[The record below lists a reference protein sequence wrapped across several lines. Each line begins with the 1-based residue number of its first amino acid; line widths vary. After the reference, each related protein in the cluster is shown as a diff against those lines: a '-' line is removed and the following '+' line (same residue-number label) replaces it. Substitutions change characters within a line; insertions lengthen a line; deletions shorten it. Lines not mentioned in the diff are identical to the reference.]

1 MKITILK
8 EYGHNEALL
17 GLGLSYGIT
26 SDVELSA
33 IDNFRLADVALRL
46 APKDGGHNKFL
57 ESIQVWLDV
66 TAPRY
71 WWQEADTYRLSS
83 KQSASTMHTIGKR
96 YLEQSDFAMP
106 IDDTYLMKINE
117 LVAQYGSTKTI
128 ESLIQLKNM
137 LPEGF
142 LQRRIWNVNY
152 KVLRNIIQQRQNH
165 RLPEW
170 REFCHFIG
178 ENAEHKELLLSI

>member
-1 MKITILK
+1 MKIKILK
-8 EYGHNEALL
+8 EAGYDEALL
-17 GLGLSYGIT
+17 GLSLSYGT
-26 SDVELSA
+26 SPERAEKIVLT
-33 IDNFRLADVALRL
+33 LAS
-46 APKDGGHNKFL
+46 KDGGHNKFL
-57 ESIQVWLDV
+57 ESIIMWVDV

-71 WWQEADTYRLSS
+71 WWSEADTYRLSS
-83 KQSASTMHTIGKR
+83 KQSSSTMHTIGRR

-128 ESLIQLKNM
+128 EPLVQLKNM

-142 LQRRIWNVNY
+142 LQRRVWCMSY
-152 KVLRNIIQQRQNH
+152 KTMRNIIHQRHDH
-165 RLPEW
+165 RLPQW

>member
-1 MKITILK
+1 MKIKIIK
-8 EYGHNEALL
+8 EAGYEEALL
-17 GLGLSYGIT
+17 GLSLSYGT
-26 SDVELSA
+26 SPERAEKIVLT
-33 IDNFRLADVALRL
+33 LAS
-46 APKDGGHNKFL
+46 KDGGHNKFL

-71 WWQEADTYRLSS
+71 WWQEADTYRLST
-83 KQSASTMHTIGKR
+83 KQSASTMHTIGRR

-106 IDDTYLMKINE
+106 IDDTNLMKINE

-152 KVLRNIIQQRQNH
+152 KVIRNIVQQRSNH

-170 REFCHFIG
+170 KQFCDHMMNNLIWN
-178 ENAEHKELLLSI
+178 EYLK

>member
-1 MKITILK
+1 MKISILK
-8 EYGHNEALL
+8 ECGHNEALL

-26 SDVELSA
+26 GDTELSA
-33 IDNFRLADVALRL
+33 IDNFRLDDVALRL

-71 WWQEADTYRLSS
+71 WWQEADTYRLST
-83 KQSASTMHTIGKR
+83 KQSASTMHTIGRR

-106 IDDTYLMKINE
+106 IDDTNLMKINE

-170 REFCHFIG
+170 KQFC
-178 ENAEHKELLLSI
+178 EHMMNNLLWNEYLK